1 MKENEYKIAGFS
13 FADANDYKE
22 AKREAET
29 IDYIRANTDLNDL
42 NKAMK
47 LYHKLVER
55 KTLKTVVGLS
65 FLKEL
70 QERII
75 KEGIVRKDSMP
86 CIQIEK
92 NEKQLRAYSGAF
104 EQEQEKRHLALI
116 EDYKIK
122 LRNSRIISAFLVV
135 IVIIMIMIAIF
146 SDRTLFLNYQNK
158 ILDQNSAWEEDLKA
172 REKAIEEMEAQNSTD

>member
-13 FADANDYKE
+13 FVDAHDYKE

-70 QERII
+70 QERIL
-75 KEGIVRKDSMP
+75 KEGIASKDSMP

-92 NEKQLRAYSGAF
+92 NENQIRAYSNAL
-104 EQEQEKRHLALI
+104 EHEQEKRHLALI

-135 IVIIMIMIAIF
+135 IVVIMIMIAIF
-146 SDRTLFLNYQNK
+146 SDRMLFLDYQNK
-158 ILDQNSAWEEDLKA
+158 VLNDYSAWEEDLKA
-172 REKAIEEMEAQNSTD
+172 REEAIEEKEAQNSTD